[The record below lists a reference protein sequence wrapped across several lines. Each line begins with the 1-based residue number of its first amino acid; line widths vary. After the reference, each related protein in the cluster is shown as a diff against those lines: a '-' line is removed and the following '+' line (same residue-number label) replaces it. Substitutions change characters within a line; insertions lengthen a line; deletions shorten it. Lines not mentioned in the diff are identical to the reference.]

1 MAKDNKGKFQ
11 FVFLNLEGDEET
23 IQEAVRQAG
32 VILNRGMS
40 PSQPPRTLI
49 AVPVP
54 QPKALENGSQNGA
67 NAQGELVYEIVDEE
81 STSTNGDAS
90 GSSAASAAAKPKR
103 ERKAP
108 RTPALLKGFDP
119 NAAEVSLENFAS
131 QKDTSNASTQFNKY
145 LVIAAWFK
153 KYKEVDEI
161 SNSHIYTCFQL
172 LKWTAPDNM
181 SQPFWDMKGKHSYF
195 EKGSK
200 NGAWAITIIGLNEV
214 DKMAAKS
221 NTEE

>member
-1 MAKDNKGKFQ
+1 MAKDSKGKFQ

-49 AVPVP
+49 AVPV
-54 QPKALENGSQNGA
+54 QTPKALENGGQNGA
-67 NAQGELVYEIVDEE
+67 STYTEQVYEIVDDE
-81 STSTNGDAS
+81 SSDNGDAS
-90 GSSAASAAAKPKR
+90 AKTSATVAAKPKR
-103 ERKAP
+103 EKKAP

-119 NAAEVSLENFAS
+119 NAADVSLENFVN
-131 QKDTSNASTQFNKY
+131 QKDTSTQFNKY

-161 SNSHIYTCFQL
+161 STSHIYTCYQL
-172 LKWTAPDNM
+172 LKWPAPDNM
-181 SQPFWDMKGKHSYF
+181 NQPFWDMKKLRSYF
-195 EKGSK
+195 ESGSK
-200 NGAWAITIIGLNEV
+200 TGLWAITIVGLNEV
-214 DKMAAKS
+214 DKMANNS
-221 NTEE
+221 NSEE